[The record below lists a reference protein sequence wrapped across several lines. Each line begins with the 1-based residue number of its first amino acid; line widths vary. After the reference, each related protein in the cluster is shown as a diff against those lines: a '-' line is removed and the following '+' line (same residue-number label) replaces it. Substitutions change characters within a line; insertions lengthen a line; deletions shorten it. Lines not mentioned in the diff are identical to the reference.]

1 MLDTSRYEMFALFLV
16 LLIRCYFL
24 ELIRS
29 HLVVLGATSAGYSA
43 GWLLC
48 KLKQKKVLLVSV
60 LLCGSSYNYIV
71 LFQLIMRTRYR
82 LRCRTGAYI
91 FAGAKQEEF
100 NCCT

>member
-1 MLDTSRYEMFALFLV
+1 MEISRYEMFALFLV

-48 KLKQKKVLLVSV
+48 KLKQKKVLLVRTQV
-60 LLCGSSYNYIV
+60 AAIIIIIV
-71 LFQLIMRTRYR
+71 VFQLIMRTRYR
-82 LRCRTGAYI
+82 T
-91 FAGAKQEEF
+91 
-100 NCCT
+100 